1 MQAVGYVLMLLTVV
15 VFSARMVYR
24 NVSSLNAVKRA
35 KSWPAVEATVKSGSV
50 EVVRHLRFGDIQLPV
65 FELAYEIGAKTYSE
79 RFALSMSREPVDAL
93 IGKMVGRKITVQYD
107 PANPGVCFLP
117 GEKIEGCKIEQSIG
131 SQVHFYPKST
141 WR

>member
-1 MQAVGYVLMLLTVV
+1 MAQLAEGGAPTSVAQVADQDDSPNDIPRAVDQ
-15 VFSARMVYR
+15 
-24 NVSSLNAVKRA
+24 VSLAV
-35 KSWPAVEATVKSGSV
+35 P
-50 EVVRHLRFGDIQLPV
+50 EV
-65 FELAYEIGAKTYSE
+65 YSE